1 MSKIEPVDLF
11 VEERITKETKVKI
24 SLSTS
29 GSFLEGSTGVRFLD
43 HMLSTFSTY
52 SGLGLKL
59 EVCESL
65 DGIAHHLIE
74 DVGIVFGRVF
84 RKAFDYSKVKRY
96 GEATVPMDEA
106 LVGAYVDLSGRPFFF
121 KNFEFIGAYIEDFP
135 TEVFEEFMKGFS
147 NNAKITVHFVKFS
160 GRNEHHVIEACFKA
174 FGLAIRKAVQPSQ
187 FLSTKGMID

>member
-1 MSKIEPVDLF
+1 MSKKESVDFF
-11 VEERITKETKVKI
+11 VEERMTKETKVKI
-24 SLSTS
+24 CLSTS
-29 GSFLEGSTGVRFLD
+29 RSFFQGSTGLRFFD
-43 HMLSTFSTY
+43 HMLSTFSLY

-74 DVGIVFGRVF
+74 DVGIVLG
-84 RKAFDYSKVKRY
+84 KAFKKAVDYSEITRF

-106 LVGAYVDLSGRPFFF
+106 LVGAYVDLSGRPYFL

-135 TEVFEEFMKGFS
+135 TEAFEEFIRGFS